1 MILLPNATGAPP
13 LTVTFAAYAL
23 STESSVSYNWYYGD
37 YYYAQTTSV
46 SIVTGSV
53 ATYTYVNVADYT
65 AAVQV
70 HDSSGCFAQS
80 QVAINVLSGA
90 IPEFDTSIFAAFAVG
105 LVLVLTFANKF
116 KRKPSLDQSTLYSKA
131 G

>member
-1 MILLPNATGAPP
+1 VILLPNATGTVPV
-13 LTVTFAAYAL
+13 TVTFAAYAI
-23 STESSVSYNWYYGD
+23 SSGSLVSYNWFYGD
-37 YYYAQTTSV
+37 YYGAQTTSV
-46 SIVTGSV
+46 SIVTGSM
-53 ATYTYVNVADYT
+53 ATYTYLNVANYT

-116 KRKPSLDQSTLYSKA
+116 KRKPHL

>member
-1 MILLPNATGAPP
+1 MLPNATGAPP

-80 QVAINVLSGA
+80 QVAISVLSEV
-90 IPEFDTSIFAAFAVG
+90 ISELSTSALVVFAVG

-116 KRKPSLDQSTLYSKA
+116 KRKPHL

>member
-1 MILLPNATGAPP
+1 VILLPNATGAPP

-23 STESSVSYNWYYGD
+23 STESSVAYNWYYGD
-37 YYYAQTTSV
+37 YYYTQTTSV
-46 SIVTGSV
+46 FFVTGSV
-53 ATYTYVNVADYT
+53 ATHTYVNVADYT

-80 QVAINVLSGA
+80 QVAINVLGA
-90 IPEFDTSIFAAFAVG
+90 PISEFSNGVFSALAVCLLLVLIFA
-105 LVLVLTFANKF
+105 NNF
-116 KRKPSLDQSTLYSKA
+116 KRKPHL